1 VSEQDDRWVVGEPA
15 AGIELASVF
24 TLTVDDRDVAVV
36 GGVALGATR
45 VEARSDDGVSVADV
59 LQLGAFILVWPGGL
73 EGIRLTA
80 YTGERAIADRLL
92 GEFRS

>member
-1 VSEQDDRWVVGEPA
+1 LSA
-15 AGIELASVF
+15 AWPWA
-24 TLTVDDRDVAVV
+24 
-36 GGVALGATR
+36 ATR

-80 YTGERAIADRLL
+80 YAGEREIADRLL
-92 GEFRS
+92 GEFSS